1 MNRASSSAFL
11 LLAFSTTL
19 AAQSGPAQPQLTLQ
33 EAVRYALEHNP
44 DLRSA
49 GAETLRRQ
57 ARVTAARS
65 SLLPQVDVAGDF
77 QRTRLEHGY
86 PPGTPPGLLRFARS
100 TDSASVDTRLLVWDF
115 HKTSLELAAARERV
129 SAAQALSDR
138 RKQEVIFEVARLYL
152 QTLTY
157 QDLLQAAESGRKSL
171 ASLLERTKELVKA
184 GRAVPVDAFKIQ
196 TQIAQLDSE
205 SASLEAGRQA
215 ALSALAAIMAYEGE
229 IPRLAYS
236 PAGSG
241 GPPLPATDENK
252 LFEDAL
258 SQRPDL
264 KAANLELKS
273 AADLQR
279 ATRRAYLPR
288 IDFRAMATAY
298 GSENP
303 ASFASFIGQLLPSLP
318 VPRISPSAGIADW
331 AVGFHV
337 SMPLFDSGRR
347 AGQVGEAAAQTELA
361 RLAEEKLR
369 LAVRRELRTSLAELQ
384 AARVRVK
391 SMQEAAKE
399 AEEILR
405 NERTKYEVGR
415 TVVNFVLE
423 AEAGVLNSQSLLF
436 QARRSEEIALLSL
449 KLSSG
454 DLDKV
459 PVQGW

>member
-19 AAQSGPAQPQLTLQ
+19 AAQSGPAQPLLTLQ

-65 SLLPQVDVAGDF
+65 SLLPQVDLAGDF
-77 QRTRLEHGY
+77 QRTRLAHGY

-100 TDSASVDTRLLVWDF
+100 TDFASVDTRLLVWDF

-152 QTLTY
+152 QALTY
-157 QDLLQAAESGRKSL
+157 QDLLQAAESGRNSL

-236 PAGSG
+236 PAGG
-241 GPPLPATDENK
+241 GSPLPATDENK

-258 SQRPDL
+258 SRRPDL
-264 KAANLELKS
+264 KAAHLELKS

-303 ASFASFIGQLLPSLP
+303 ASFASFIGQMLPSLP
-318 VPRISPSAGIADW
+318 VPRISPSAGITDW
-331 AVGFHV
+331 VVGFHV

-384 AARVRVK
+384 AARARVK
-391 SMQEAAKE
+391 SMQEAVKE

-459 PVQGW
+459 PLQGW